1 MIQDTPSL
9 VCPDNR
15 STFVCDSVAP
25 RLNGVSIPCSRQRIA
40 NHDGGN
46 LSCIITDCPLLN
58 LFFALAHALPTR
70 DERDRVRYH
79 HQMTVPQDVL
89 SGIETAMQYLV
100 WALEEIDKSGNEEAA
115 RYARNALD
123 ALRQV
128 AQRSSRKD

>member
-1 MIQDTPSL
+1 
-9 VCPDNR
+9 
-15 STFVCDSVAP
+15 
-25 RLNGVSIPCSRQRIA
+25 
-40 NHDGGN
+40 
-46 LSCIITDCPLLN
+46 
-58 LFFALAHALPTR
+58 
-70 DERDRVRYH
+70 
-79 HQMTVPQDVL
+79 MTVPQDVL